1 MTDRLRDLAAEFNE
15 LRDESAYLRKRLA
28 KVGPR
33 LTELR
38 PLLAEEIAAAA
49 RAGRSEVEI
58 SEVSG
63 YTRERVRQ
71 ICRAAGIESGE

>member
-1 MTDRLRDLAAEFNE
+1 MTDRLRDLATEFNE
-15 LRDESAYLRKRLA
+15 LREESAYLRKRLA

-38 PLLAEEIAAAA
+38 PLLAEAIAEAA
-49 RAGRSEVEI
+49 RAGRSEAEI
-58 SEVSG
+58 SDVTG

-71 ICRAAGIESGE
+71 ICRDAGIKSD